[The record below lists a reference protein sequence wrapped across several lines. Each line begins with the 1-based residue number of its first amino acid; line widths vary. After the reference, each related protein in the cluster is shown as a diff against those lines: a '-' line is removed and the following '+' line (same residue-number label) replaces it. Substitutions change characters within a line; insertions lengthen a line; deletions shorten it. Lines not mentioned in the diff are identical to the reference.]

1 MFDSLSHR
9 VLVFIF
15 ILPSFDIL
23 LSYNLVGHVP
33 KNFKF
38 GVINPEINY
47 DLDQCNT
54 TYTTF
59 QKCSANLGCSYLNTL
74 PESVIKPVRLPIY
87 KRLLMSE
94 ILLKLTYLC
103 KVNKNIFFVSDWNE
117 ISGGSFG

>member
-1 MFDSLSHR
+1 MEKSNVSLNITYIFLKRVCYLTHILMFDSLSHR

-87 KRLLMSE
+87 KRLHA
-94 ILLKLTYLC
+94 LTY
-103 KVNKNIFFVSDWNE
+103 V
-117 ISGGSFG
+117 